1 MSFDL
6 SRINFDARQDFLGVI
21 LQQGRVQLDS
31 DWNEWVAQ
39 LSRRLQAGSLDGLN
53 GTVVPR
59 TTPNGFEINVSSG
72 RISIGPGRI
81 YVDGLLAENHGAP
94 PDQWDPRL
102 EGLAGVEPV
111 PYEEQ
116 PYQPYLKDKDYVQ
129 QHLRGA
135 AGLPANGSHLIYL
148 DVWRRDITALQ
159 DPGLIEPAVGSDT
172 TGRRQTLWQVKV
184 LPNTESVP
192 ISCASKEDEIPG
204 WKEILAPVS
213 VRLSTHT
220 GDSEL
225 SDVPCDVAPNAGYT
239 GLENQLY
246 RVEVHDAGTPDKAT
260 LKWSRDNGIVAS
272 RVSHLDPARQ
282 TLTVESLKKDDY
294 LCFRPGSWVEITDD
308 WCLLA
313 GRPGELRR
321 IQQIL
326 PETHQLELDSA
337 LPVGLFP
344 TDAEQKTDA
353 LRNTLVRQWDNDP
366 LKAPGALPL
375 PGKGEKLPLEQGI
388 AVEFFH
394 DPPDGPIP
402 SGTHWVFAARSGTA
416 SIPVPLVKAPP
427 LGTHHHYARLAVVDF
442 STGGVT
448 DCRSLWPPLA
458 QGGCDCSVCVTAEGH
473 NAGTATLQQA
483 IDKVK
488 ETGGTVCL
496 GAGRYDLDEP
506 ITVVGARSLRIRG
519 QGWATQLL
527 GRRPGPVLAIVDGN
541 GVAVENL
548 TLMGSAANADLPTAM
563 LLARNA
569 VDLRVERCNLLG
581 LESNGGTSVG
591 IGLSGTILGATIRHC
606 AIAAGWGLG
615 RVQGRDPL
623 QDQPGFAPVS
633 RGVSRELVTE
643 ELRLEN
649 CVLVGRMR
657 GVSLD
662 GLSFHLGHTLLRHNV
677 ILVAS
682 TEGSAGVVALGGVLP
697 KGDFRIEN
705 NLIDSAGDGVQAGV
719 DGLVITANTIVGQKS
734 GRGDGLRL
742 LEGLDPRGPRR
753 VTVEGNRIEGFQ
765 RHGIHQTFPLGQL
778 LVRGNQVE
786 RVGAGALVMA
796 ETATAEHL
804 VCEGNHFS
812 RLGLGQREGNVG
824 FAAVQL
830 MSARQAELR
839 GNSFDEVAPEAR
851 SITAVDAVRAIA
863 VGDLQVVDNRFE
875 SIGPPEGIGQ
885 YHCLRVAI
893 PFDRVAIRGNRMLHR
908 NASGR
913 PGLFPSWGALLVGP
927 DLDRSVRYR
936 PFAAI
941 LLDPNQPLS
950 RPGTVAWLLTEHRL
964 AAVERGARDVSIEAN
979 TVEAV
984 ASSAPLMSTLL
995 AGHVRLAGN
1004 VLRRQDPKGAPLG
1017 LLVELSSDSISAT
1030 DNLLMAK
1037 PRVPTLRLQPVARRA
1052 AIVMGN
1058 TSSGPFSIDDN
1069 RSIPVE
1075 IELTNLIEI

>member
-6 SRINFDARQDFLGVI
+6 SRINFDARRDFHEVI

-59 TTPNGFEINVSSG
+59 TTPNGFEIKVSGG

-102 EGLAGVEPV
+102 EELAGVDPI

-116 PYQPYLKDKDYVQ
+116 PYQPYLKDSSYIK
-129 QHLRGA
+129 QHLGSD
-135 AGLPANGSHLIYL
+135 AGLPEKGQHLIYL
-148 DVWRRDITALQ
+148 DVWRRDVTALQ

-172 TGRRQTLWQVKV
+172 TGRRQTVWQVKV
-184 LPNTESVP
+184 LPNENGVA

-225 SDVPCDVAPNAGYT
+225 IDDRCDVAPNADYT

-246 RVEVHDAGTPDKAT
+246 RVEVHDAGTADKAT

-294 LCFRPGSWVEITDD
+294 LCFRPGSWVEVTDD

-313 GRPGELRR
+313 GRPGELCR
-321 IQQIL
+321 IKQIL
-326 PETHQLELDSA
+326 PETHQLELDRA
-337 LPVGLFP
+337 LPAGLFP

-366 LKAPGALPL
+366 LMASGALPL

-394 DPPDGPIP
+394 DPPGGLIP
-402 SGTHWVFAARSGTA
+402 TGTHWVFAARSGTA

-448 DCRSLWPPLA
+448 DCRTLWPPQA

-473 NAGTATLQQA
+473 NQGTATLQQA
-483 IDKVK
+483 INRVK
-488 ETGGTVCL
+488 ESGGTVCL

-506 ITVVGARSLRIRG
+506 ISVVGARSLRIRG
-519 QGWATQLL
+519 QGWATQLIA
-527 GRRPGPVLAIVDGN
+527 RVPGPVLAIADGN
-541 GVAVENL
+541 GVTVENL
-548 TLMGSAANADLPTAM
+548 TLMGSAANADLPTSM
-563 LLARNA
+563 LLARNV

-581 LESNGGTSVG
+581 LESEGGTSVG
-591 IGLSGTILGATIRHC
+591 IGLNGTILGATIRHC

-615 RVQGRDPL
+615 RVPVLG
-623 QDQPGFAPVS
+623 QPGFVLAA
-633 RGVSRELVTE
+633 RGVSRELVSA

-649 CVLVGRMR
+649 CVLVGRQR

-662 GLSFHLGHTLLRHNV
+662 DMSFHLGHTLLRHNV

-682 TEGSAGVVALGGVLP
+682 AEGSAGVVALGGVLP
-697 KGDFRIEN
+697 KGDFRIEA

-719 DGLVITANTIVGQKS
+719 DGLVITANTIVGNRS

-765 RHGIHQTFPLGQL
+765 RHGIHQTFPLGHL
-778 LVRGNQVE
+778 LLRGNQVE
-786 RVGAGALVMA
+786 RMGAGGLVMA
-796 ETATAEHL
+796 EAATAEHL

-812 RLGLGQREGNVG
+812 QLGLGQREGNVA

-830 MSARQAELR
+830 MAVRQAELR
-839 GNSFDEVAPEAR
+839 GNAFDDVAPEAR
-851 SITAVDAVRAIA
+851 SITAVDAVRVLA
-863 VGDLQVVDNRFE
+863 VGDLQLVDNRFE
-875 SIGPPEGIGQ
+875 AIGPPEGIGQ

-893 PFDRVAIRGNRMLHR
+893 PFDRVAIRGNRMLQR
-908 NASGR
+908 NASER

-941 LLDPNQPLS
+941 LLDPGRPLS

-964 AAVERGARDVSIEAN
+964 AAVERGARDASIEAN

-1004 VLRRQDPKGAPLG
+1004 VLRRQDPEGSPMG
-1017 LLVELSSDSISAT
+1017 LLVELSGDSISAT
-1030 DNLLMAK
+1030 DNLLMAN
-1037 PRVPTLRLQPVARRA
+1037 PQVPTMRLQPVARRA

-1058 TSSGPFSIDDN
+1058 TSSGRFSIDDN
-1069 RSIPVE
+1069 LSIPVE
-1075 IELTNLIEI
+1075 IDLTNLIGV